1 MVDSQLRSPN
11 KTTIQKRTILN
22 LQVLVF
28 KLEAR
33 STIDQIQ
40 LLGHNFMIPKE
51 IEIWLGD
58 LPMASGKLER
68 FVAGLQN
75 WLLIDCTLNDSFG
88 PFFKFYV
95 CSVFGNFHARKCVMR
110 NMPTFN
116 RTIPIA

>member
-68 FVAGLQN
+68 FVAG
-75 WLLIDCTLNDSFG
+75 
-88 PFFKFYV
+88 
-95 CSVFGNFHARKCVMR
+95 
-110 NMPTFN
+110 
-116 RTIPIA
+116 